1 MQQHRTIIFAVVFGG
16 LGILTGSI
24 LYQSTLSTLI
34 FPPTLT
40 ATVTATATRAPTR
53 TPEPTETPTLTA
65 TPEPTLVP
73 TATPAVQLYK
83 LGVRPNAIVL
93 DPSGSRLYVS
103 DESGVIHVVTAQS
116 PRLIADIPTA
126 STSLSWLALHP
137 SGDRLYATTLDGWV
151 YAFDTTTFQIVT
163 RARLNASYPVV
174 RPIVISPDGARLYV
188 PEASDKAIG
197 MVSLESRGLGLIARF
212 GDVRDPRFAAA
223 TRAGTRVFVPNYA
236 DNSVGVFSVTP
247 NLQFFPAQTNRIA
260 LNGNPTS
267 ATLNRDES
275 LLFVTLGTDPS
286 IAVIS
291 TASLQVVKT
300 IPMPT
305 NLFGALLTPDGR
317 RLIVNSNISDY
328 TYVVDTA
335 TQQLLTSFFVG
346 QGPRG
351 IAVSPDSRTAYTANY
366 LDGTISIF
374 NLP

>member
-1 MQQHRTIIFAVVFGG
+1 MQQYRTIIFAVVFGG
-16 LGILTGSI
+16 LGILAGGI
-24 LYQSTLSTLI
+24 LYQSTLSTMI

-40 ATVTATATRAPTR
+40 ATVTATATRTPTQ
-53 TPEPTETPTLTA
+53 TLEPTETPTI
-65 TPEPTLVP
+65 TPTSAPTLIP

-83 LGVRPNAIVL
+83 IGTRPNAIVL

-103 DESGVIHVVTAQS
+103 DESGVIHVITAQS
-116 PRLIADIPTA
+116 PRSIADIPVGAT
-126 STSLSWLALHP
+126 LSWLALHP
-137 SGDRLYATTLDGWV
+137 SGDRLYATTLDGSV
-151 YAFDTTTFQIVT
+151 LGIDTGTFQIVT
-163 RARLNASYPVV
+163 RAKLNASYPVV

-188 PEASDKAIG
+188 SEAPDKNVG
-197 MVSLESRGLGLIARF
+197 MVSLESRGLGLIGRF

-223 TRAGTRVFVPNYA
+223 TRAGTRLFVPNYA

-247 NLQFFPAQTNRIA
+247 NLNFFPALTNRIA
-260 LNGNPTS
+260 VNGNPTS

-351 IAVSPDSRTAYTANY
+351 IAVSADSRTAYTANY

-374 NLP
+374 NIP